1 MSRAS
6 NHFAVIALMMGAGLS
21 PNEIS
26 CSERHLTDPD
36 NDTAKTRL
44 PKPHNDPDVAAAYR
58 AERLRRKAENFKKR
72 NP

>member
-26 CSERHLTDPD
+26 RNERHLTDPD
-36 NDTAKTRL
+36 NDTAKPRRT
-44 PKPHNDPDVAAAYR
+44 KPHNDPDVAAKYR
-58 AERLRRKAENFKKR
+58 ADRLERKALNFKKR